1 MKIIPVI
8 LLLVFSC
15 AVCAQELKEK
25 YAEADGFRQKYEAGY
40 FGGNI
45 TPRWIGNTH
54 FCWPVIFSLF
64 IRIYTV
70 AENFS
75 PEHPFRQETQIQI
88 HRTCF
93 PIGQSSDDPVFP
105 HPPGCDDIF
114 SHFPLQYPGFIGH
127 NG

>member
-1 MKIIPVI
+1 MIFLQPDSKSSSRSKLHLQPILSFYITIFMPVI
-8 LLLVFSC
+8 L
-15 AVCAQELKEK
+15 
-25 YAEADGFRQKYEAGY
+25 
-40 FGGNI
+40 
-45 TPRWIGNTH
+45 
-54 FCWPVIFSLF
+54 SLF

-88 HRTCF
+88 HRACF

-105 HPPGCDDIF
+105 HPPGSNDIF

>member
-1 MKIIPVI
+1 MIFLQPDSKSSSRSKLHLQPI
-8 LLLVFSC
+8 LSF
-15 AVCAQELKEK
+15 
-25 YAEADGFRQKYEAGY
+25 Y
-40 FGGNI
+40 I
-45 TPRWIGNTH
+45 TI
-54 FCWPVIFSLF
+54 FMPVIFSLF

-105 HPPGCDDIF
+105 HPAVTIYSPIF
-114 SHFPLQYPGFIGH
+114 PCNIRVSSATTGKPAIKRVHSGSLR
-127 NG
+127 

>member
-1 MKIIPVI
+1 MIFLQPDSKSSSRSKLHLQPILSFYITIFMPVI
-8 LLLVFSC
+8 L
-15 AVCAQELKEK
+15 
-25 YAEADGFRQKYEAGY
+25 
-40 FGGNI
+40 
-45 TPRWIGNTH
+45 
-54 FCWPVIFSLF
+54 SLF

-93 PIGQSSDDPVFP
+93 PIGQSSDNPVFP